1 MRYAYYPGCS
11 LKSSA
16 AEYETS
22 LLAMCQALDVEITEV
37 PDWNCCGATPAF
49 TIDPLVGVG
58 LSARNLVWAEREKL
72 PVMMPCVGCMKNA
85 RKALIKLKDE
95 SYRQA
100 VRDALGQEF
109 QGAVR
114 VVHPVEIL
122 YKDLGLPVVEK
133 RVTRPLTGLKVAPY
147 YGCYLTRPTCDFDN
161 QENPQSLEQLIVTLG
176 AEPVRFSL
184 KMKCCG
190 GGIFLTQEDVAL
202 ELCHRLLTRAKAE
215 GADCILVACPLCD
228 MLLDA
233 YQVKINPRFKVQHHM
248 PILYFSQLAGL
259 AFGLD
264 PQDKALGLGK
274 RVVSVQPV
282 LDKLAQEQARVEKK
296 RDTPMMEKTA

>member
-22 LLAMCQALDVEITEV
+22 LLAMCQALGIELVEV
-37 PDWNCCGATPAF
+37 PDWNCCGATPAY
-49 TIDPLVGVG
+49 TVDPLVGVG
-58 LSARNLVWAEREKL
+58 LSARNLVWAEDEGL
-72 PVMMPCVGCMKNA
+72 DVVMPCLGCLKNA
-85 RKALIKLKDE
+85 RKAVLKLHDDN
-95 SYRQA
+95 YRQA
-100 VRDALGQEF
+100 VREALGREF
-109 QGAVR
+109 RNTVR
-114 VVHPVEIL
+114 VIHPIEALVV
-122 YKDLGLPVVEK
+122 DMGLDTVEK

-147 YGCYLTRPTCDFDN
+147 YGCYLTRPTCAFDSP
-161 QENPQSLEQLIVTLG
+161 ENPQSLERFIAALG
-176 AEPVRFSL
+176 AEPVQFSH

-228 MLLDA
+228 MLLDS
-233 YQVKINPRFKVQHHM
+233 YQVKINPRFKVRHEM
-248 PILYFSQLAGL
+248 PVLYFSQLAGL

-264 PQDKALGLGK
+264 PKDKALGLGR
-274 RVVSVQPV
+274 RVVSVRPV
-282 LDKLAQEQARVEKK
+282 LDKLAQEEARLERKAQQ
-296 RDTPMMEKTA
+296 RG